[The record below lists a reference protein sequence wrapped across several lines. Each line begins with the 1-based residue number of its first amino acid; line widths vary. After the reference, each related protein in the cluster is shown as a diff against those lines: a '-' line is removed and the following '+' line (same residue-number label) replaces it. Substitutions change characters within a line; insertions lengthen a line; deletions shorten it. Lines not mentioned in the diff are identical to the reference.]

1 MYSKERNTVWF
12 IHVVTFWALEIG
24 CSLQSQS
31 CVPSYFKGGVEGWR
45 VAGRSGQWGLSSCPG
60 LDTDLWDR
68 GITSNQ
74 PWGPPTL
81 CQRQALKYELTYT
94 QTHTHKYLIHCSGIR
109 VLSAKFFGHLYFYQS
124 CTKCKVVLFWPLL
137 WKLIYLLH
145 YWLKCR
151 FVFRITIIIWVMT
164 GCESIST
171 SWTY

>member
-31 CVPSYFKGGVEGWR
+31 CAPSYFKGGVEGWR

-81 CQRQALKYELTYT
+81 CQRQALKYELTH
-94 QTHTHKYLIHCSGIR
+94 THTNIR
-109 VLSAKFFGHLYFYQS
+109 CTVRECFIKVCKVFWSFIFLS
-124 CTKCKVVLFWPLL
+124 CTERIDRRCALLTTFVKNYLFIDILA
-137 WKLIYLLH
+137 
-145 YWLKCR
+145 
-151 FVFRITIIIWVMT
+151 
-164 GCESIST
+164 
-171 SWTY
+171 